1 VTRRIGIRRPHA
13 AGHRPAGLVKAA
25 GPTTLPGGVTIPAGS
40 QVTDATSMLGA
51 LQGRTAMGVNGA
63 TPLPRDEQFWAL
75 MGPGSPLYS
84 APLNVPNLAT
94 GQADP
99 RRYEYPVSWNL
110 IQDAGRLV
118 DWSTLRSAAREV
130 DIIAQCIRV
139 RRTEQSSLEW
149 DITPT
154 RRTIEANGIK
164 STQDKNTLL
173 EKYSGEIARLVEFWS
188 EPDTTNGYTWPEWL
202 EMLIHESLVTDAVS
216 IYPRFT
222 YGGDLS
228 SLELI
233 DGSTVK
239 PLLDE
244 RGNRPHRPAP
254 AYQQWLYGFPRGEY
268 TDSGAGEPDWS
279 GDAGSLIYKPRY
291 TRVESPY
298 GYSPVEQA
306 LVSAELWLRRQ
317 QWMVA
322 EYTEGT
328 TPRTFLK
335 ATGIPMTPEQQRA
348 WEDSLNDFYGGSTS
362 RRHRLRLFPDGF
374 DPVQIEDAAER
385 YKPDYDE
392 FLVKLI
398 CAHMDVQPQE
408 IGFTPRNGLGGSGH
422 GESQEAITYRK
433 ALRPTAQWLVGIMN
447 QISYA
452 YLGMPRDLTFQF
464 LGMESEDEDGADQ
477 TVDRQFRAGRVT
489 LNETRDEAG
498 LPRYDFA
505 EADMPMIVSQR
516 GVVFLENASTLF
528 EPGEEIT
535 PAQAPPMTEPPEG
548 ADSTVGSTV
557 PVAQQKKQPAGPPAE
572 EQDAQK
578 AELAA
583 FRKFISKRGKVTRPF
598 QFKAL
603 DAEYAAELNVLA
615 EYDPDRALHHARPE
629 NAELYLSKASDA
641 GPKLP
646 SGRTWPGWSRDL
658 AVAKH
663 WAPKLSQALTGAIN
677 TRDLAERWLSVRKA
691 ADPSDA
697 QLWLDAQAIPVGQAI
712 GSTLRNIHTEGYIVG
727 QRSAL
732 AMTANL
738 DVSWDNWTPGDPAAA
753 EALIGD
759 DMGLQRLLNEADV
772 TINSIAQNR
781 LDDLAQALADG
792 LDSGDS
798 VDEIAAALTGVLDDA
813 SWAYM
818 VALTE
823 TTRAVSYATQQ
834 TYLANGIQLNNWITA
849 LDQRVCVAC
858 DQNEA
863 YGDVPV
869 GQDFPSGQS
878 MPPAHP
884 SCFPAGVLVTGPSAV
899 AATARV
905 YEGDLVTVVFA
916 SGKELSVTPNHPVL
930 TPDGWV
936 PAGDLHEGR
945 EVLRAWDPER
955 VASLIYPHDR
965 QAVARIEDVART
977 LRESGQV
984 ASIAMPAAA
993 EDFHGDGTPGHQ
1005 VDVVFAAGDTEFDV
1019 NTDGSKQGRKLR
1031 LLEREADA
1039 VLGLRNTD
1047 AHILRHSAATDA
1059 LVSGLDHVRPLLGG
1073 GVSPSDSHG
1082 LTAVAGVDASI
1093 AQHPRDGVAVDA
1105 VADSKRFDGL
1115 AAEER
1120 FNKTVG
1126 SGSNS
1131 SAFPVGSRGYASI
1144 AKPGA
1149 NGGMADAEGGR
1160 HLVHRLA
1167 GLVEPDRVS
1176 QVLRSPNWSG
1186 HVFNLETVD
1195 GWYFADGIIAHN
1207 CRCALAPVV

>member
-1 VTRRIGIRRPHA
+1 MT
-13 AGHRPAGLVKAA
+13 PA
-25 GPTTLPGGVTIPAGS
+25 
-40 QVTDATSMLGA
+40 D
-51 LQGRTAMGVNGA
+51 
-63 TPLPRDEQFWAL
+63 
-75 MGPGSPLYS
+75 YS
-84 APLNVPNLAT
+84 GKVYCVSVPN
-94 GQADP
+94 
-99 RRYEYPVSWNL
+99 
-110 IQDAGRLV
+110 
-118 DWSTLRSAAREV
+118 EV
-130 DIIAQCIRV
+130 LYV
-139 RRTEQSSLEW
+139 RR
-149 DITPT
+149 
-154 RRTIEANGIK
+154 NGK
-164 STQDKNTLL
+164 PAWCGN
-173 EKYSGEIARLVEFWS
+173 
-188 EPDTTNGYTWPEWL
+188 
-202 EMLIHESLVTDAVS
+202 
-216 IYPRFT
+216 
-222 YGGDLS
+222 
-228 SLELI
+228 
-233 DGSTVK
+233 TVK

-408 IGFTPRNGLGGSGH
+408 IGFTPRNGLGGAGH

-548 ADSTVGSTV
+548 ADSNVGSTV
-557 PVAQQKKQPAGPPAE
+557 PVAPQKKQAAPTEAA
-572 EQDAQK
+572 K
-578 AELAA
+578 AELGAYRNWA
-583 FRKFISKRGKVTRPF
+583 RK
-598 QFKAL
+598 
-603 DAEYAAELNVLA
+603 D
-615 EYDPDRALHHARPE
+615 HARPFE
-629 NAELYLSKASDA
+629 FAELTKADAETAGVDLARVVFKAGGA

-697 QLWLDAQAIPVGQAI
+697 QLWLGAQAIPVGQAI

-727 QRSAL
+727 QRSAV

-759 DMGLQRLLNEADV
+759 DMGLQRLLNEAGV

-849 LDQRVCVAC
+849 LDQRVCLAC

-884 SCFPAGVLVTGPSAV
+884 A
-899 AATARV
+899 
-905 YEGDLVTVVFA
+905 
-916 SGKELSVTPNHPVL
+916 
-930 TPDGWV
+930 
-936 PAGDLHEGR
+936 
-945 EVLRAWDPER
+945 
-955 VASLIYPHDR
+955 
-965 QAVARIEDVART
+965 
-977 LRESGQV
+977 
-984 ASIAMPAAA
+984 
-993 EDFHGDGTPGHQ
+993 
-1005 VDVVFAAGDTEFDV
+1005 
-1019 NTDGSKQGRKLR
+1019 
-1031 LLEREADA
+1031 
-1039 VLGLRNTD
+1039 
-1047 AHILRHSAATDA
+1047 
-1059 LVSGLDHVRPLLGG
+1059 
-1073 GVSPSDSHG
+1073 
-1082 LTAVAGVDASI
+1082 
-1093 AQHPRDGVAVDA
+1093 
-1105 VADSKRFDGL
+1105 
-1115 AAEER
+1115 
-1120 FNKTVG
+1120 
-1126 SGSNS
+1126 
-1131 SAFPVGSRGYASI
+1131 
-1144 AKPGA
+1144 
-1149 NGGMADAEGGR
+1149 
-1160 HLVHRLA
+1160 
-1167 GLVEPDRVS
+1167 
-1176 QVLRSPNWSG
+1176 
-1186 HVFNLETVD
+1186 
-1195 GWYFADGIIAHN
+1195 
-1207 CRCALAPVV
+1207 CRCALSPVL